1 MDKTDIKVLAG
12 SCAVL
17 AAIGFS
23 IVTLAKFQRL
33 DYDHAVRIADDYSK
47 ANFNIEDLDIDIVRA
62 DIERSCFSDVKTDN
76 IGLKNYL
83 RHSNHDDNSATELDS
98 QTATLLGEVI
108 AEYENEQYHEYL
120 DANSAEISDKTF
132 DGCTNGFLVS
142 GVNDEKSLEYFTA
155 SARIAHYPDKSCVEE
170 LKKIRS
176 QWWEKYTDDNP
187 NKFDYTTDMPT
198 VFSGTAESDNAYF
211 TYEVR
216 FDYGDVED
224 PSEMVSVGCTYFG
237 SDYIA
242 DYFYYGYINDCYR
255 GFLKFLRKEEVTV
268 PEEIIGLPDNIE
280 KEE

>member
-23 IVTLAKFQRL
+23 IVSLAKFQML

-62 DIERSCFSDVKTDN
+62 DIERSCFSDAKTDN
-76 IGLKNYL
+76 NGSKNYL
-83 RHSNHDDNSATELDS
+83 RHSNHADNSATELDGK
-98 QTATLLGEVI
+98 TATLLGEVI

-120 DANSAEISDKTF
+120 GANSAEISDKTF

-142 GVNDEKSLEYFTA
+142 GVNDEESLEYFTV
-155 SARIAHYPDKSCVEE
+155 SARIAHYSDESCVEE
-170 LKKIRS
+170 LKIIRS
-176 QWWEKYTDDNP
+176 QWWEKYTADNP
-187 NKFDYTTDMPT
+187 DKFDYTTDMLP
-198 VFSGTAESDNAYF
+198 VFSGTSESDNAYF
-211 TYEVR
+211 TYEIQ
-216 FDYGDVED
+216 VED
-224 PSEMVSVGCTYFG
+224 PSEMVSVSCTYFG

-242 DYFYYGYINDCYR
+242 DYFYYGYINDGYR
-255 GFLKFLRKEEVTV
+255 GFLKFLRNEEVTV